1 MPHTILKVEQFD
13 FSHFSRECG
22 NFIFDATSISCNV
35 NKVRVVL
42 NLFCYRAKP
51 NCKVR
56 VCNCNS
62 KLVQLEKWVAPFKK
76 LRPESVSKRIPRM
89 RANGTRMPLNGVQ
102 MHQKVSRRFQKFPGV
117 SECIR
122 ITVVSAP
129 NWPKIGRSV
138 RSTSVLVIGR
148 LVRSTSTASVLIIP
162 AATTTPT
169 PIIPNRWKI
178 EITKPRQVIRRPA
191 LFHVVLV
198 NY

>member
-89 RANGTRMPLNGVQ
+89 RANARECTRMARECPW
-102 MHQKVSRRFQKFPGV
+102 MASKCIKKYPDVSRSFQKCLNASESQWFRLQIGPKLAGRYEVPLFSKLFAFRPLKPIKSMSWYEIKQILLFMTFMFPNKTKTR
-117 SECIR
+117 R
-122 ITVVSAP
+122 IEP
-129 NWPKIGRSV
+129 
-138 RSTSVLVIGR
+138 VI
-148 LVRSTSTASVLIIP
+148 
-162 AATTTPT
+162 
-169 PIIPNRWKI
+169 
-178 EITKPRQVIRRPA
+178 
-191 LFHVVLV
+191 
-198 NY
+198 

>member
-22 NFIFDATSISCNV
+22 NFIFDATSISCNL

-89 RANGTRMPLNGVQ
+89 RANAREWHANAPEWRPNASKSIQTFPEVSRSVW
-102 MHQKVSRRFQKFPGV
+102 MHQNHSGFGSKL
-117 SECIR
+117 
-122 ITVVSAP
+122 A
-129 NWPKIGRSV
+129 GRYEV
-138 RSTSVLVIGR
+138 
-148 LVRSTSTASVLIIP
+148 P
-162 AATTTPT
+162 
-169 PIIPNRWKI
+169 
-178 EITKPRQVIRRPA
+178 
-191 LFHVVLV
+191 LFS
-198 NY
+198 

>member
-22 NFIFDATSISCNV
+22 NFIFDATSISCNL

-76 LRPESVSKRIPRM
+76 LRPESVSKRILRM

-102 MHQKVSRRFQKFPGV
+102 MHQKVSRRFQKFPEV

-138 RSTSVLVIGR
+138 SKNKPPPISLWELLTINAIYVRER
-148 LVRSTSTASVLIIP
+148 LPCPLILSYTLHHLSPNACI
-162 AATTTPT
+162 ATN
-169 PIIPNRWKI
+169 I
-178 EITKPRQVIRRPA
+178 
-191 LFHVVLV
+191 F
-198 NY
+198 

>member
-89 RANGTRMPLNGVQ
+89 HANGTRMPLNGVQ
-102 MHQKVSRRFQKFPGV
+102 MHQKVSRSFQKCLNA
-117 SECIR
+117 SESQWFQPQIGPKLKNNKD
-122 ITVVSAP
+122 IFSSVTGMGTVVKSP
-129 NWPKIGRSV
+129 
-138 RSTSVLVIGR
+138 
-148 LVRSTSTASVLIIP
+148 
-162 AATTTPT
+162 
-169 PIIPNRWKI
+169 
-178 EITKPRQVIRRPA
+178 
-191 LFHVVLV
+191 
-198 NY
+198 

>member
-76 LRPESVSKRIPRM
+76 LRPESVSKRILRM

-102 MHQKVSRRFQKFPGV
+102 MHQKVSRRFQKFPEV

-122 ITVVSAP
+122 ITVVSAL
-129 NWPKIGRSV
+129 NWPVCTKYLCSRNWPVGAKYQYCLCSRNSCCYYYSYFYYSKQSGRQRISAAN
-138 RSTSVLVIGR
+138 SGNPR
-148 LVRSTSTASVLIIP
+148 LFKFS
-162 AATTTPT
+162 
-169 PIIPNRWKI
+169 
-178 EITKPRQVIRRPA
+178 
-191 LFHVVLV
+191 
-198 NY
+198 

>member
-62 KLVQLEKWVAPFKK
+62 KLVHLEKWVAPIKK
-76 LRPESVSKRIPRM
+76 LRPESASVRM
-89 RANGTRMPLNGVQ
+89 HPNASECVRMASEWRPNA
-102 MHQKVSRRFQKFPGV
+102 
-117 SECIR
+117 SECIQMR
-122 ITVVSAP
+122 PEVS
-129 NWPKIGRSV
+129 RSV
-138 RSTSVLVIGR
+138 QTIRISIKRESCGNRELAWTIG
-148 LVRSTSTASVLIIP
+148 
-162 AATTTPT
+162 
-169 PIIPNRWKI
+169 K
-178 EITKPRQVIRRPA
+178 
-191 LFHVVLV
+191 
-198 NY
+198 